1 MTRVGTST
9 RETRETSISTRWEI
23 DGTGTSDVS
32 TGIGFLDHMLDSL
45 ARHGR
50 FDITVKASGD
60 LHIDDHHTVEDI
72 GIGMGRALANA
83 LGERRGI
90 RRFGHA
96 IVPLDEALSMASVDL
111 SGRGMAIVDLGVK
124 GAAIGTLSTEMVPH
138 FFLSLAQEARI
149 TLHIHTMMGENDHHR
164 VESAFKSM
172 ARALDDATRLDERIA
187 GEIPSTK
194 GVLD

>member
-1 MTRVGTST
+1 MSRSGVSN
-9 RETRETSISTRWEI
+9 RATRETSIDVRWEL
-23 DGTGTSDVS
+23 DGTGVGDIS

-50 FDITVKASGD
+50 FDITVKATGD
-60 LHIDDHHTVEDI
+60 LHIDDHHTVEDV
-72 GIGMGRALANA
+72 GINMGRALADA

-111 SGRGMAIVDLGVK
+111 SGRGMGIIDLGLK
-124 GAAIGTLSTEMVPH
+124 GPAIGTLSTQMVPH
-138 FFLSLAQEARI
+138 FFQSLAQEARI
-149 TLHIHTMMGENDHHR
+149 TLHIHTMMGDNDHHR
-164 VESAFKSM
+164 VESAFKSL
-172 ARALDDATRLDERIA
+172 ARALDDATRFDERIA

>member
-1 MTRVGTST
+1 MSRVGTSS
-9 RETRETSISTRWEI
+9 RETRETSIAVRWDV
-23 DGTGTSDVS
+23 DGTGVANIS
-32 TGIGFLDHMLDSL
+32 TGIGFLDHMLESL

-50 FDITVKASGD
+50 FDITVQAKGD

-72 GIGMGRALANA
+72 GIGLGRALAEA

-111 SGRGMAIVDLGVK
+111 SGRGNAFVELGLK
-124 GAAIGTLSTEMVPH
+124 GPSLGTLATEMVPH
-138 FFLSLAQEARI
+138 FFLSLAQEARV
-149 TLHIHTMMGENDHHR
+149 TLHVHSMLGANDHHR
-164 VESAFKSM
+164 VESAFKSV
-172 ARALDDATRLDERIA
+172 ARALDDATRYDERIA

-194 GVLD
+194 GALD

>member
-1 MTRVGTST
+1 MSRVGKST
-9 RETRETSISTRWEI
+9 RETRETSITIRWEI
-23 DGTGTSDVS
+23 DGTGLSDIS

-50 FDITVKASGD
+50 FDITVKATGD
-60 LHIDDHHTVEDI
+60 LHIDDHHTVEDV
-72 GIGMGRALANA
+72 GIGLGRAFAEA

-96 IVPLDEALSMASVDL
+96 IVPLDEALTMASVDL
-111 SGRGMAIVDLGVK
+111 SGRGMAIVDLALK
-124 GAAIGTLSTEMVPH
+124 GAAIGTLSTDMVPH

-149 TLHIHTMMGENDHHR
+149 TLHLHTMMGENDHHR

-172 ARALDDATRLDERIA
+172 ARALDDATRFDERIA
-187 GEIPSTK
+187 GEVPSTK

>member
-1 MTRVGTST
+1 MSRVGSST

-23 DGTGTSDVS
+23 DGAGVSDVS

-50 FDITVKASGD
+50 FDITVKATGD

-72 GIGMGRALANA
+72 GIGLGRALAEA

-96 IVPLDEALSMASVDL
+96 IVPLDEALSMCSVDL
-111 SGRGMAIVDLGVK
+111 SGRGMAIVDLGLK
-124 GAAIGTLSTEMVPH
+124 GPAIGTLSTEMVPH

-149 TLHIHTMMGENDHHR
+149 TLHVHTMMGENDHHR

-187 GEIPSTK
+187 GDIPSTK

>member
-149 TLHIHTMMGENDHHR
+149 TLHIHTMMG
-164 VESAFKSM
+164 
-172 ARALDDATRLDERIA
+172 
-187 GEIPSTK
+187 
-194 GVLD
+194 

>member
-1 MTRVGTST
+1 VSRVGRSA
-9 RETRETSISTRWEI
+9 RETRETSITIRWEI
-23 DGTGTSDVS
+23 DGTGISDVS

-50 FDITVKASGD
+50 FDITAKATGD
-60 LHIDDHHTVEDI
+60 LHIDDHHTVEDV
-72 GIGMGRALANA
+72 GIGLGRAFAEA

-96 IVPLDEALSMASVDL
+96 VVPLDEALTMASVDL
-111 SGRGMAIVDLGVK
+111 SGRGMAIVDLGLK

-149 TLHIHTMMGENDHHR
+149 TLHLHTMMGENDHHR

-172 ARALDDATRLDERIA
+172 ARALDDATRFDDRIA
-187 GEIPSTK
+187 GEVPSTK

>member
-194 GVLD
+194 GLLD

>member
-1 MTRVGTST
+1 MSRVGSST
-9 RETRETSISTRWEI
+9 RETRETSITIRWEI
-23 DGTGTSDVS
+23 DGTGISDIS

-50 FDITVKASGD
+50 FDITVKATGD

-72 GIGMGRALANA
+72 GIGLGRAFAEA

-96 IVPLDEALSMASVDL
+96 IVPLDEALTMASVDL
-111 SGRGMAIVDLGVK
+111 SGRGMAVVDLGLK

-149 TLHIHTMMGENDHHR
+149 TLHVHTMMGENDHHR

-172 ARALDDATRLDERIA
+172 ARALDDATRFDERIA